1 MKLNPIVKII
11 TVLSA
16 AALLTGTVGVSA
28 SAVVIDEEETVAAP
42 AETVSSG
49 DLPSYYSS
57 LDECYV
63 TRAKSQNYNDCW
75 AYACLSV
82 LESKL
87 LKTGIATDASSVD
100 FSELHMN
107 LWAITRSD
115 GTGWI
120 RGKEDAGYC
129 TIAPGYLSSWQG
141 AVLESDAGDLS
152 PDNKISGDQVST
164 DRAKYGVTGIR
175 YVSRDNMDEVKRA
188 IMDNGSVTAGYAKN
202 NTYLNNGI
210 SYYMPPSYS
219 GTNYGHVVA
228 VVGWDDNYDKSNFRN
243 TPNNNGAWL
252 MKSSWGENNS
262 LKGFYWVSYEDK
274 FFLEPS
280 KYKPSY
286 AIESIEEI
294 TDSKKLIQNEIFG
307 ATYKYTDYSGELTAL
322 NRLNFDDD
330 FYLLDK
336 VIFETKVAGA
346 DYELYLVPEANG
358 KPSADVSGW
367 KLLGSGT
374 TGYSGYTCADI
385 ENVELTDSTASIAVK
400 LNKNGSDI
408 NIGVDEWVIN
418 SNNEYV
424 FLPSPKYGMSYI
436 YKDGAMTD
444 LLQWYKTSLND
455 DIGGTFVIKALTVKP
470 DSGDVNLDSKININD
485 VTLIQEYNV
494 ELEALSDR
502 QQKLADYNGDGII
515 DITDAT
521 AIQLYIAS

>member
-57 LDECYV
+57 LDEGYV

-252 MKSSWGENNS
+252 MNAYGNGVEPTGEEERAMFIDKSDDY
-262 LKGFYWVSYEDK
+262 LKG
-274 FFLEPS
+274 
-280 KYKPSY
+280 
-286 AIESIEEI
+286 
-294 TDSKKLIQNEIFG
+294 Q
-307 ATYKYTDYSGELTAL
+307 
-322 NRLNFDDD
+322 
-330 FYLLDK
+330 YL
-336 VIFETKVAGA
+336 
-346 DYELYLVPEANG
+346 
-358 KPSADVSGW
+358 
-367 KLLGSGT
+367 
-374 TGYSGYTCADI
+374 
-385 ENVELTDSTASIAVK
+385 
-400 LNKNGSDI
+400 DI
-408 NIGVDEWVIN
+408 NIGDIDNKWRI
-418 SNNEYV
+418 
-424 FLPSPKYGMSYI
+424 MS
-436 YKDGAMTD
+436 A
-444 LLQWYKTSLND
+444 
-455 DIGGTFVIKALTVKP
+455 GTYTITV
-470 DSGDVNLDSKININD
+470 N
-485 VTLIQEYNV
+485 Q
-494 ELEALSDR
+494 LEETVSIV
-502 QQKLADYNGDGII
+502 KN
-515 DITDAT
+515 
-521 AIQLYIAS
+521 